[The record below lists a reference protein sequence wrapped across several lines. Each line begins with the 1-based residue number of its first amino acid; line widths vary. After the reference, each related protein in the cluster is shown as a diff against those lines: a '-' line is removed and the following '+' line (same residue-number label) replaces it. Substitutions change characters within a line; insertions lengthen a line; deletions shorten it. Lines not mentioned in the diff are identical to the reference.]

1 MVDLRILLEMTQER
15 NASDLHIT
23 VGSQPVLRING
34 DLKLLAQLPV
44 IDKETA
50 KQMIYSVLYGDQIS
64 SFEKHKELD
73 FSCAIAGFDRYR
85 VNVHLQRGNVEAAF
99 RRIPSSIPPLESLN
113 LPPLVFDLARKHN
126 GLVLITGPTGMGKS
140 TTMASMIDLIN
151 NERHSV
157 VVCIEDP
164 IEFVHT
170 NKKSI
175 IKQREVHADTNSFSE
190 ALRRALRQDPD
201 VIVVGEM
208 RDLETITTAL
218 TAAETGHL
226 VFATLH
232 TPDAPQTVE
241 RIIDVFPPHQQN
253 QIRMQLADCLQ
264 GVMSQMLVQGIDGN
278 SRVLATECMVTTPAV
293 RNLIRESDISK
304 IPNLLQT
311 GGQFGMRT
319 MDKCLKEL
327 VDTGL
332 ISLDM
337 GLSKAK
343 NRELFKR
350 L

>member
-1 MVDLRILLEMTQER
+1 MRT
-15 NASDLHIT
+15 N
-23 VGSQPVLRING
+23 
-34 DLKLLAQLPV
+34 
-44 IDKETA
+44 
-50 KQMIYSVLYGDQIS
+50 
-64 SFEKHKELD
+64 
-73 FSCAIAGFDRYR
+73 
-85 VNVHLQRGNVEAAF
+85 
-99 RRIPSSIPPLESLN
+99 PLC
-113 LPPLVFDLARKHN
+113 FLARSN
-126 GLVLITGPTGMGKS
+126 TSGGRLS
-140 TTMASMIDLIN
+140 
-151 NERHSV
+151 
-157 VVCIEDP
+157 
-164 IEFVHT
+164 
-170 NKKSI
+170 
-175 IKQREVHADTNSFSE
+175 
-190 ALRRALRQDPD
+190 
-201 VIVVGEM
+201 
-208 RDLETITTAL
+208 DLETITTAL